1 MSHILVTPI
10 LPINMLLSTF
20 VFYLAYRLYLRPKLA
35 SLDAR
40 LILTPIL
47 LLHSLR
53 HLGLMFIAPG
63 VTLPGMPQE
72 FAIPAAYGD
81 LLTAILALASLFALQ
96 SNARATPLLLGLFT
110 IVGFLDLVDAVT
122 LATITGAPAYMSA
135 AAWIP
140 VFWVPLL
147 LVTHGIVFV
156 ILRRGAF
163 VVPGAVKRSVTAS

>member
-1 MSHILVTPI
+1 MSHIPVTPI
-10 LPINMLLSTF
+10 LPINMLLSTL
-20 VFYLAYRLYLRPKLA
+20 VFYLAYRIYLRPKLA
-35 SLDAR
+35 SFDAR
-40 LILTPIL
+40 VILTPIL

-63 VTLPGMPQE
+63 VTLPGMPRE

-81 LLTAILALASLFALQ
+81 LLTAILALAALFALHRDL
-96 SNARATPLLLGLFT
+96 RATPLLLGLFT
-110 IVGFLDLVDAVT
+110 IVGFSDLVSAVT

-156 ILRRGAF
+156 ILRRGAI
-163 VVPGAVKRSVTAS
+163 VVPSAAKRPVAAS